1 MRWADQTSRFGPGV
15 RADAG
20 GFTDAALTLQLRLYK
35 RFVASQYRV
44 IAPQDLHARPPRGQL
59 WISRKLDG
67 ELWFLLK
74 RDDDVALVAYNG
86 RLVHGTPLTDEAR
99 TLLRGCGPMVIA
111 GELVAIPPTGRSR
124 VLHVG
129 EALADAS
136 EGFRRLRFRAFDL
149 LEDGGV
155 DVMRRPYLEK
165 WPRLQALLGTGD
177 QVNVVETVVGTAAT
191 ASQCF
196 QRWVGV
202 EGAEGVVVRTEF
214 GTTLKVKP
222 SFTVDA
228 VVVGFGEHMLQ
239 AGAELGELAVALM
252 RDDGTF
258 HVVGGVSVGWTLD
271 QQLDLHQR
279 LQKLRVPSTYR
290 LPNHDGMLCRFVRP
304 ELVVE
309 VKANELL
316 DLDSHGD
323 PLRRMVLRY
332 DPAAGWTGI
341 GPLPVASLVFPV
353 FLGER
358 RDKLVDPGCVGLEQI
373 YQRAPFDQRHVQ
385 SSAVREQPRSVVV
398 ESHRPE
404 QTEPSGQS
412 ESARQR
418 NTHIEGPE
426 RQASSQLQSRDSS
439 HCAPTSM
446 LLGPVPR
453 LGLQERS
460 AAAKTSASSDSC
472 FAVSS
477 V

>member
-1 MRWADQTSRFGPGV
+1 
-15 RADAG
+15 
-20 GFTDAALTLQLRLYK
+20 
-35 RFVASQYRV
+35 
-44 IAPQDLHARPPRGQL
+44 
-59 WISRKLDG
+59 
-67 ELWFLLK
+67 
-74 RDDDVALVAYNG
+74 
-86 RLVHGTPLTDEAR
+86 
-99 TLLRGCGPMVIA
+99 
-111 GELVAIPPTGRSR
+111 

-136 EGFRRLRFRAFDL
+136 DGFRRLRFRAFDL

-155 DVMRRPYLEK
+155 DVTRRPYAEK
-165 WPRLQALLGTGD
+165 WPRLQRLLGAGV
-177 QVNVVETVVGTAAT
+177 QVDVVETVEGTAAT
-191 ASQCF
+191 AFQCF
-196 QRWVGV
+196 ARWVGG

-252 RDDGTF
+252 RVDGTF

-279 LQKLRVPSTYR
+279 LQKMRVPSTYR

-316 DLDSHGD
+316 DLDSHGE

-332 DPAAGWTGI
+332 DPAAGWTGV
-341 GPLPVASLVFPV
+341 GPMPVASLVFPV

-373 YQRAPFDQRHVQ
+373 YQRAPFDHRHLQ
-385 SSAVREQPRSVVV
+385 ASAVREQPRSVVV
-398 ESHRPE
+398 ERRVWKKIVRGRTTVRKYVAIKTNKDGDHPPFVVHFTDYAPGREDPLR
-404 QTEPSGQS
+404 TEVVVAG
-412 ESARQR
+412 
-418 NTHIEGPE
+418 
-426 RQASSQLQSRDSS
+426 SRDSLDQ
-439 HCAPTSM
+439 AIRRWVTARITRGWFEM
-446 LLGPVPR
+446 
-453 LGLQERS
+453 
-460 AAAKTSASSDSC
+460 
-472 FAVSS
+472 
-477 V
+477 